1 MKCLKYKG
9 YYIKKSLLSDE
20 EIKKIKKELK
30 VKPKI
35 IEFGNKQTDNDTFKL
50 YQTTKKYI
58 IVPKYYGIEKFGNIN
73 FKLEPEKTNIK
84 FNGQLR
90 DYQIPIT
97 EKLLNH
103 IITKGGGLL
112 SVPCGRGKTL
122 MAIYI
127 AHKLGVKTLVVT
139 HKSFLLKQWQKQ
151 IKKFCEV
158 DAGTIRGKI
167 IDVDKKQF
175 VVGMIQSMSMK
186 DYDDDV
192 FNKFGLVIYDESH
205 HCASKVFSK
214 ALMKTCCKYT
224 LALSATP
231 YRTDGLIKVMHWFL
245 GDTIYREKIRINN
258 QVVSKIFNYTSSDE
272 KFIEKKYGYG
282 PQRGKPD
289 VVKMMGNLANLKQR
303 THHIINIINE
313 IRKDP
318 ERKIIIL
325 SKYVEHLKEMKEGVD
340 KLIEEDIKNGKILD
354 DEIHTTM
361 YIGSMKQWQRE
372 EAEAEGD
379 IFFAT
384 NDLAREGLDIE
395 RLNTV
400 ILATSQKDVNQSV
413 GRAMRKLLTNGD
425 LRPLIIDFADNLSSF
440 KNHARLRK
448 QFYKQ
453 CKYIIEEYQINDD
466 KIQNDDQDIILSD
479 CLQTE
484 PVEIIFENNN
494 NTVIEEKINN
504 NNEIIN
510 ENNDILSDKDDII
523 DDTIDELSNN
533 KSKLKKF
540 TKRLI

>member
-9 YYIKKSLLSDE
+9 YYIKKSSLSEDD
-20 EIKKIKKELK
+20 IKKIKKELK
-30 VKPKI
+30 VKPKTI
-35 IEFGNKQTDNDTFKL
+35 NFGQQETNDDSFKL

-58 IVPKYYGIEKFGNIN
+58 IVPKYYGIEKFGNID
-73 FKLEPEKTNIK
+73 FKLEPEKNDIK

-90 DYQIPIT
+90 DYQISIVD
-97 EKLLNH
+97 KLLNH
-103 IITKGGGLL
+103 INNKGGGLL

-127 AHKLGVKTLVVT
+127 AHRLKLKTLVVV

-151 IKKFCEV
+151 IKKFCET

-167 IDVDKKQF
+167 IDVDNRQF
-175 VVGMIQSMSMK
+175 VVGMIQSISMK
-186 DYDDDV
+186 DYDDEV

-205 HCASKVFSK
+205 HCASKIFSK

-258 QVVSKIFNYTSSDE
+258 QVVSKIFKYTSSDD

-289 VVKMMGNLANLKQR
+289 VVKMMGNLSSLKQR
-303 THHIINIINE
+303 TTHLINIINE

-318 ERKIIIL
+318 DRKIIIL
-325 SKYVEHLKEMKEGVD
+325 SKYVDHLKIMKEGVD
-340 KLIEEDIKNGKILD
+340 KLLEEDIKNGKLLE
-354 DEIHTTM
+354 DEITTTM
-361 YIGSMKQWQRE
+361 YIGAMKQWQRE

-425 LRPLIIDFADNLSSF
+425 LRPLIVDFADNLSSF

-448 QFYKQ
+448 QFYNQ
-453 CKYIIEEYQINDD
+453 CKYIIHEYDIIDE
-466 KIQNDDQDIILSD
+466 KIQHDEKDISLNE
-479 CLQTE
+479 CLETE
-484 PVEIIFENNN
+484 PVEIIIENNKPEI
-494 NTVIEEKINN
+494 IEEKIIDIDKKSIISDNTDEDNIISDTVDNTITTGNKKNN
-504 NNEIIN
+504 
-510 ENNDILSDKDDII
+510 
-523 DDTIDELSNN
+523 
-533 KSKLKKF
+533 KLKK
-540 TKRLI
+540 RII